1 MISEDA
7 PPRLAAVFSFIFQ
20 PHAAPSKMTH
30 RTQKDSAGSP
40 RFGQYSYIGAGDAK
54 KLPELSP
61 QKCCI
66 LEGAD
71 SSTGGVPQQ
80 HDNNSNRCNSNGN
93 SQPTHQPTN
102 HDPPNQQT
110 NKQTNKQTNRQTD
123 KQTDKQTSKQT
134 SKQTTPAS
142 NQQPTATNNNQRQ

>member
-20 PHAAPSKMTH
+20 PHAAPSKMIH

-40 RFGQYSYIGAGDAK
+40 RFGYYSYIGAGDTK
-54 KLPELSP
+54 KLLELSP

-80 HDNNSNRCNSNGN
+80 HEQQQQQMQQQR
-93 SQPTHQPTN
+93 QQPTN
-102 HDPPNQQT
+102 SPTNQPRPT
-110 NKQTNKQTNRQTD
+110 EPSNKQTNKQTD
-123 KQTDKQTSKQT
+123 KQTDKQTSKQAN
-134 SKQTTPAS
+134 KQH
-142 NQQPTATNNNQRQ
+142 QPATNNQKQPTTTNDNNHR